1 MFLAILVDETAK
13 FFAVTIQ
20 YCFLLLFPPA
30 VNQFVKKNIIIL
42 NKFQEKHHNHMSS
55 KEKITMAFQFANGKV
70 LGTTAY
76 QDQHIA

>member
-42 NKFQEKHHNHMSS
+42 NKFQEK
-55 KEKITMAFQFANGKV
+55 ITMAFQFANGKV

-76 QDQHIA
+76 HDQHIA